1 VIVLNKEDIKI
12 GLSKVEA
19 YLKVYYNV
27 DVIYGKKEDN
37 AYWSDIEQITI
48 NNSQNYRSR
57 LHTLLHE
64 AGHVIIRCE
73 GKERFRK
80 QFPFMKYGGSSKKGD
95 FNHRLDVLREEIM
108 AWDEGEKLA
117 GFLGLK
123 LENKWWLRH
132 RNEALKTY
140 IDWM

>member
-1 VIVLNKEDIKI
+1 MIVLNKEDIKI

-19 YLKVYYNV
+19 YLKAYYNV

-73 GKERFRK
+73 GKERF
-80 QFPFMKYGGSSKKGD
+80 
-95 FNHRLDVLREEIM
+95 
-108 AWDEGEKLA
+108 
-117 GFLGLK
+117 
-123 LENKWWLRH
+123 
-132 RNEALKTY
+132 
-140 IDWM
+140 